1 MSGLERSVANL
12 CGAALA
18 GIKPSSLA
26 VCAEGAR
33 GELDALARAFSPKKI
48 RIEQICVRDGRI
60 TFLVFREEK
69 LRSHLE
75 KAENVSF
82 LARYGYPVGS
92 LEKSLFFLRLRLAGN
107 AFPHEVGVFLGYPKE
122 DIEGYIEDPNGFL
135 FCGAWKVY
143 CKAEEKKLLFEK
155 YRRCRDCIMRR
166 LLRGESL
173 AQIFR

>member
-60 TFLVFREEK
+60 TYLVFREEK

-82 LARYGYPVGS
+82 LARYGYPVS
-92 LEKSLFFLRLRLAGN
+92 DRTR
-107 AFPHEVGVFLGYPKE
+107 E
-122 DIEGYIEDPNGFL
+122 DIFSVKSQNCPARTETIIYSAYSI
-135 FCGAWKVY
+135 K
-143 CKAEEKKLLFEK
+143 
-155 YRRCRDCIMRR
+155 
-166 LLRGESL
+166 
-173 AQIFR
+173 